1 MKERRNIQIII
12 RPVEHREGEYIAYY
26 EAEFLQA
33 TFSVHLKDNIF
44 GALAL
49 HAFAEM
55 IRKTYG
61 KNYKSGEIDF
71 MVSDQAMSFQSKA
84 LLDVFSCKHA
94 ACA

>member
-1 MKERRNIQIII
+1 MKENRNIKIII
-12 RPVEHREGEYIAYY
+12 RPVENRKGEHIAYY

-49 HAFAEM
+49 HSFAEM

-61 KNYKSGEIDF
+61 KNYRSGEIDF
-71 MVSDQAMSFQSKA
+71 KVSSEAVSFQNKA
-84 LLDVFSCKHA
+84 LLDVLSFKYA

>member
-1 MKERRNIQIII
+1 MKERKNIQIII

-71 MVSDQAMSFQSKA
+71 MVSDEAMSFQSKA
-84 LLDVFSCKHA
+84 LLDVFS
-94 ACA
+94 

>member
-12 RPVEHREGEYIAYY
+12 RPVANRQGEYIAYY

-55 IRKTYG
+55 IRNYYG
-61 KNYKSGEIDF
+61 VSPELTVVDRLPNNPA
-71 MVSDQAMSFQSKA
+71 VSDVLQSLEHPLA
-84 LLDVFSCKHA
+84 TGSHHL
-94 ACA
+94 